1 MGEKQIGNCKQYRY
15 LGKEITRDG
24 KNEQNLKTRFIKV
37 KTAVRAINTCGKSN
51 IMKQVETQV
60 LLTLHETV
68 TVSSLLYNSETWPL
82 NAQHRKEID
91 KMEIWALKSMF
102 GLPKTTP
109 TAAVIY
115 CTGTM
120 YASIRVEMKQLIYLR
135 KVLCKPDEHWAKITL
150 YKLKNYEIGW
160 AHQIDEI
167 LSDWELETN
176 WSNIKGKTRMG
187 WKKEVIQAAERRNK
201 KRLLSDCYDKRRNS
215 EKEKTKTKT
224 LIAHLEDPHYQ
235 RKPHPLLLEN
245 NKLIAR
251 AYMMGRFGMLQCAA
265 NFSMGNGGKDCSN
278 CRVLDNESHRINVC
292 PLWAKTNYTSSQ
304 ENVDFSAINSNTVKD
319 VMRVIEVI
327 LRMWD
332 LGNGNNSMRTDGEHN
347 CT

>member
-1 MGEKQIGNCKQYRY
+1 
-15 LGKEITRDG
+15 
-24 KNEQNLKTRFIKV
+24 
-37 KTAVRAINTCGKSN
+37 
-51 IMKQVETQV
+51 
-60 LLTLHETV
+60 
-68 TVSSLLYNSETWPL
+68 
-82 NAQHRKEID
+82 
-91 KMEIWALKSMF
+91 
-102 GLPKTTP
+102 
-109 TAAVIY
+109 
-115 CTGTM
+115 
-120 YASIRVEMKQLIYLR
+120 
-135 KVLCKPDEHWAKITL
+135 
-150 YKLKNYEIGW
+150 
-160 AHQIDEI
+160 
-167 LSDWELETN
+167 
-176 WSNIKGKTRMG
+176 MG
-187 WKKEVIQAAERRNK
+187 WKKEVIQAVERRNK

-292 PLWAKTNYTSSQ
+292 PLWATINYSSSQ
-304 ENVDFSAINSNTVKD
+304 ENIDFSAIHSNTMKD